1 MQMQLQKAVGVHQV
15 RVAHLF
21 SQIHRCVQFNLDSGM
36 DDLLL
41 LLEHSV
47 REGGQRN
54 NLLLFLPVQPV
65 PEQS

>member
-1 MQMQLQKAVGVHQV
+1 MQMQLQKAIGLHQV
-15 RVAHLF
+15 RVTHLF

-54 NLLLFLPVQPV
+54 NLLLFLAVQSV
-65 PEQS
+65 PEQP